1 MDKYNIPKIINN
13 SAKLQDIRNDYEKTQ
28 QLLQEQRWCELNHH
42 IAYIVTKYPIEVAI
56 HNLVNPHMPNNI
68 EQNAINCMKFLENLF
83 KAELGVYVTDVIK
96 YLSK

>member
-13 SAKLQDIRNDYEKTQ
+13 SAKLQDIRNDYQKTQ
-28 QLLQEQRWCELNHH
+28 QLLQEQRWCELNNH
-42 IAYIVTKYPIEVAI
+42 IAHIVTKYSIEVAI
-56 HNLVNPHMPNNI
+56 HNLVNPYMPNTM
-68 EQNAINCMKFLENLF
+68 EQNAINCMIFLENLF